1 MLTKLAYR
9 RGLTWPKGLGLAKL
23 KPAYST
29 ALGAMFETDAIELL
43 TALPSNSVN
52 LVMTSPPFA
61 LTRQKEYGNEP
72 VERYL
77 EWFMPFCLEI
87 KRILKPTGSFV
98 LDIGGVWMVHTVRF
112 ARTAT
117 CRLTVVLKRVL

>member
-9 RGLTWPKGLGLAKL
+9 RGLSWPKRLGLEKL

-29 ALGAMFETDAIELL
+29 ALGAMFETDAINLL
-43 TALPSNSVN
+43 TSLPSDSAD
-52 LVMTSPPFA
+52 LVMTSPPFV

-72 VERYL
+72 LERYV
-77 EWFMPFCLEI
+77 EWFMPFCAEI

-98 LDIGGVWMVHTVRF
+98 LDIGGACMV
-112 ARTAT
+112 RTAR
-117 CRLTVVLKRVL
+117 CARVG